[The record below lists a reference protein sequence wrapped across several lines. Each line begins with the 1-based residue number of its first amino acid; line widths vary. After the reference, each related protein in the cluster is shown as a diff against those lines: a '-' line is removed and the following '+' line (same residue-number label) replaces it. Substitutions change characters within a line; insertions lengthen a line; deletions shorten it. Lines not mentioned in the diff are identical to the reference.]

1 VKVVGLISIQ
11 RLHDWRK
18 DTIQTWEVME
28 MTFSCDIETDGLD
41 PTKVWC
47 IAVHNHYDESTM
59 MWYPNEGWDTND
71 NGSFQE
77 WLDSEDVY
85 KLVFHNG
92 IAFDIPVL
100 EKLYNIDFRNVE
112 IEDTMLLSQ
121 LDNPRRE
128 GGHSLANWGE
138 YLGFP
143 KGEHE
148 DWSKLSTEMINYC
161 LKDTEITT
169 KVYKLM
175 MQKGLSE
182 DAKQLEYATKKHCSL
197 QERNGWKFDQ
207 RGAIYVLQQINE
219 DLRKVEQEVHKK
231 FVPLAVWNNK
241 IAVKNKFK
249 SDHTRTKGYQ
259 AEVDLQC
266 HTNGKGDYGYYSY
279 PEFNLGSRKQVGRHL
294 VHYGWK
300 PTVFTKTGRPKVDES
315 TLKDVDIPE
324 AKLIARYLML
334 QKRQG
339 QINSW
344 LDEYNDDTG
353 RIHARV
359 HTMGTVTH
367 RMSSSNPNLQQVT
380 ASGKEY
386 GSEMR
391 ALFIVPEDKVLVGAD
406 LSGLELRCLA
416 HYMKDDNYT
425 KSLLT
430 EDIHTVNQKS
440 AGLETRDES
449 KRFIYAFLYGAGDFL
464 IGKIVGGGIKEGKE
478 VKAKFLDNT
487 PSLKKL
493 RESVQRASKKGY
505 LKALDGRRVLVRSEH
520 ASLNFLLQSA
530 GAIISK
536 RAWEIFHILADD
548 FDYKQLGVIHDEIQ
562 IECNPE
568 DAEAIGYLIVDS
580 MKVTTEYYK
589 LNCPITGTFK
599 IGRNWNDTH

>member
-1 VKVVGLISIQ
+1 
-11 RLHDWRK
+11 
-18 DTIQTWEVME
+18 ME
-28 MTFSCDIETDGLD
+28 TFSCDIETDGLN

-47 IAVHNHYDESTM
+47 IAVQNTYDESTK
-59 MWYPNEGWDTND
+59 MWYPEEGWDTND

-85 KLVFHNG
+85 TLVFHNG

-100 EKLYNIDFRNVE
+100 EKLHNINFSNVE

-121 LDNPRRE
+121 LDSPRRE
-128 GGHSLANWGE
+128 GGHSLASWGE

-161 LKDTEITT
+161 LKDVEITS
-169 KVYKLM
+169 KVYRLM

-182 DAKQLEYATKKHCSL
+182 DAKLLEYATKKHCSL
-197 QERNGWKFDQ
+197 QERNGWLFDEK
-207 RGAIYVLQQINE
+207 GAIEILQSINE
-219 DLRKVEQEVHKK
+219 DLRKTEEEVHKK
-231 FVPLAVWNNK
+231 FKPLPLWK
-241 IAVKNKFK
+241 SKTPVKNKFK
-249 SDHTRTKGYQ
+249 NDNTRTRGYQ
-259 AEVDLQC
+259 AEVELEC
-266 HTNGKGDYGYYSY
+266 HHNEEGDYGYWHY
-279 PEFNLGSRKQVGRHL
+279 PELNLGSRLQVGRHL
-294 VHYGWK
+294 MHYGWK
-300 PTVFTKTGRPKVDES
+300 PEVFTETGRPKVDES

-339 QINSW
+339 QVNSW
-344 LDEYNDDTG
+344 LDALDEQTG
-353 RIHARV
+353 RIHSRV

-391 ALFIVPEDKVLVGAD
+391 SLFIVPKDKVLVGAD

-416 HYMKDDNYT
+416 HYMKDDKYT

-430 EDIHTVNQKS
+430 GDIHTVNQKS
-440 AGLETRDES
+440 AGLDTRD
-449 KRFIYAFLYGAGDFL
+449 KAKTFIYAFLYGAGDKK
-464 IGKIVGGGIKEGKE
+464 IGSIAGGGIAEGKKLKE
-478 VKAKFLDNT
+478 NFLDNT
-487 PSLKKL
+487 PALKKL
-493 RESVQRASKKGY
+493 RERVGKASEKGY
-505 LKALDGRRVLVRSEH
+505 LKALDGRQIRVKSTH

-530 GAIISK
+530 GAIIAK

-562 IECNPE
+562 LECRPE
-568 DAEAIGYLIVDS
+568 DAEAIGYLIVDA
-580 MKVTTEYYK
+580 MEVTTEYYK
-589 LNCPITGTFK
+589 LNCPMTGTFK

>member
-1 VKVVGLISIQ
+1 MT
-11 RLHDWRK
+11 R
-18 DTIQTWEVME
+18 
-28 MTFSCDIETDGLD
+28 TFSCDIETDGLN
-41 PTKVWC
+41 PSVVWC
-47 IAVHNHYDESTM
+47 IAVQNTYDNQIIAFHGDSLGLFKLWLASEV
-59 MWYPNEGWDTND
+59 DT
-71 NGSFQE
+71 
-77 WLDSEDVY
+77 
-85 KLVFHNG
+85 LVFHNG
-92 IAFDIPVL
+92 IDFDIPVL
-100 EKLYNIDFRNVE
+100 EKLLGINFSGVTIQ
-112 IEDTMLLSQ
+112 DTLIMSQ
-121 LDNPRRE
+121 LDEPRRD

-138 YLGFP
+138 IMGFE
-143 KGEHE
+143 KDEHK
-148 DWSKLSTEMINYC
+148 DWSKFSQEMLEYC
-161 LKDTEITT
+161 KRDVEVTT
-169 KVYKLM
+169 KLYKLM
-175 MQKGLSE
+175 LQKGLSE
-182 DAKQLEYATKKHCSL
+182 DALQLEYTTKKHCSL
-197 QERNGWKFDQ
+197 QEKTGWKFDQ
-207 RGAIYVLQQINE
+207 RGAMDILRQVNE
-219 DLRKVEQEVHKK
+219 DLRKAEEEVHKK
-231 FVPLAVWNNK
+231 FVPLPVWKSKQKVKKRFK
-241 IAVKNKFK
+241 I
-249 SDHTRTKGYQ
+249 DHTRTKGYQ

-266 HTNGKGDYGYYSY
+266 YTNDEGDYGYWSY
-279 PEFNLGSRKQVGRHL
+279 PEFNLGSRQQVGRHL

-300 PTVFTKTGRPKVDES
+300 PTVFTGTGRPKVDES

-339 QINSW
+339 QVNSW

-380 ASGKEY
+380 ARGKEY

-391 ALFIVPEDKVLVGAD
+391 ALFIVPEGKVLVGAD

-425 KSLLT
+425 QALLT

-493 RESVQRASKKGY
+493 RESVQRASNKGY

-530 GAIISK
+530 GSIIAK
-536 RAWEIFHILADD
+536 RSWVIFHELAKE
-548 FDYKQLGVIHDEIQ
+548 FNYKQLGVIHDEIQ
-562 IECNPE
+562 IECNNLE
-568 DAEAIGYLIVDS
+568 EADSIGKLLVKA
-580 MKVTTEYYK
+580 MEKTTDYYK
-589 LNCPITGTFK
+589 LNCPITGEYK
-599 IGRNWNDTH
+599 LGKNWNETH

>member
-1 VKVVGLISIQ
+1 M
-11 RLHDWRK
+11 
-18 DTIQTWEVME
+18 ME
-28 MTFSCDIETDGLD
+28 TFSCDIETDGLN

-47 IAVHNHYDESTM
+47 IAVQNTYDESTK
-59 MWYPNEGWDTND
+59 MWYPEEGWDTND

-85 KLVFHNG
+85 TLVFHNG
-92 IAFDIPVL
+92 IAFDVPVL
-100 EKLYNIDFRNVE
+100 EKLHNINFSNVE

-128 GGHSLANWGE
+128 GGHSLAKWGE
-138 YLGFP
+138 YLGYP

-161 LKDTEITT
+161 LKDVEITS
-169 KVYKLM
+169 KVYRLM

-182 DAKQLEYATKKHCSL
+182 DAKLLEYATKKHCSL
-197 QERNGWKFDQ
+197 QERNGWLFDEK
-207 RGAIYVLQQINE
+207 GAIEILQSINE
-219 DLRKVEQEVHKK
+219 DLRKTEEEVHKK
-231 FVPLAVWNNK
+231 FKPLPLWK
-241 IAVKNKFK
+241 SKTPVKNKFK
-249 SDHTRTKGYQ
+249 NDNTRTRGYQ
-259 AEVDLQC
+259 AEVELEC
-266 HTNGKGDYGYYSY
+266 HHNEEGDYGYWHY
-279 PEFNLGSRKQVGRHL
+279 PELNLGSRQQVGRHL
-294 VHYGWK
+294 IHYGWK
-300 PTVFTKTGRPKVDES
+300 PEVFTETGRPKVDES

-339 QINSW
+339 QVNSW
-344 LDEYNDDTG
+344 LDALDEQTG
-353 RIHARV
+353 RIHSRV

-391 ALFIVPEDKVLVGAD
+391 SLFIVPKDKVLVGAD

-416 HYMKDDNYT
+416 HYMKDDKYT

-430 EDIHTVNQKS
+430 GDIHTVNQKS
-440 AGLETRDES
+440 AGLDTRD
-449 KRFIYAFLYGAGDFL
+449 KAKTFIYAFLYGAGDKK
-464 IGKIVGGGIKEGKE
+464 IGSIAGGGIAEGKKLKE
-478 VKAKFLDNT
+478 NFLDNT
-487 PSLKKL
+487 PALKKL
-493 RESVQRASKKGY
+493 RERVGKASEKGY
-505 LKALDGRRVLVRSEH
+505 LKALDGRQIRVKSTH

-530 GAIISK
+530 GAIIAK

-562 IECNPE
+562 LECRPE
-568 DAEAIGYLIVDS
+568 DAEAIGYLIVDA
-580 MKVTTEYYK
+580 MEVTTEYYK
-589 LNCPITGTFK
+589 LNCPMTGTFK

>member
-1 VKVVGLISIQ
+1 M
-11 RLHDWRK
+11 
-18 DTIQTWEVME
+18 ME
-28 MTFSCDIETDGLD
+28 TFSCDIETDGLN

-47 IAVHNHYDESTM
+47 IAVQNIYDESTK
-59 MWYPNEGWDTND
+59 MWYPEEGWDTND

-85 KLVFHNG
+85 TLVFHNG

-100 EKLYNIDFRNVE
+100 EKLHNINFSNVE

-121 LDNPRRE
+121 LDSPRRE
-128 GGHSLANWGE
+128 GGHSLASWGE

-161 LKDTEITT
+161 LQDVEITS
-169 KVYKLM
+169 KVYRLM

-182 DAKQLEYATKKHCSL
+182 DAKELEYATKKHCSL
-197 QERNGWKFDQ
+197 QERNGWLFNEK
-207 RGAIYVLQQINE
+207 GAIEILQSINE
-219 DLRKVEQEVHKK
+219 DLQKAEEEVHKRFK
-231 FVPLAVWNNK
+231 PLPVWRSK
-241 IAVKNKFK
+241 KPVEQKFK
-249 SDHTRTKGYQ
+249 ADFTRTKYYQ
-259 AEVDLQC
+259 DEVDLQC
-266 HTNGKGDYGYYSY
+266 HTNEKDDYGYWHY
-279 PEFNLGSRKQVGRHL
+279 PELNLGSRQQVGRHL

-300 PTVFTKTGRPKVDES
+300 PEVFTETGRPKVDES

-339 QINSW
+339 QVNSW
-344 LDEYNDDTG
+344 LDSLNEQTG
-353 RIHARV
+353 RIHCRV

-386 GSEMR
+386 GSRMR
-391 ALFIVPEDKVLVGAD
+391 SLFIVPEDKVLVGAD

-416 HYMKDDNYT
+416 HYMKDDKYT

-430 EDIHTVNQKS
+430 GDIHTVNQKS
-440 AGLETRDES
+440 AGLDTRD
-449 KRFIYAFLYGAGDFL
+449 KAKTFIYAFLYGAGDKK
-464 IGKIVGGGIKEGKE
+464 IGSIAGGGIAEGKKLKE
-478 VKAKFLDNT
+478 NFLNNT
-487 PSLKKL
+487 PALKKL
-493 RESVQRASKKGY
+493 RQRVGRASKKGY
-505 LKALDGRRVLVRSEH
+505 LKALDGRHIEVRSEH

-530 GAIISK
+530 GAIIAK
-536 RAWEIFHILADD
+536 RAWEIFHNMAGYEGLE
-548 FDYKQLGVIHDEIQ
+548 YKQLGVIHDEIQ
-562 IECNPE
+562 LECRPE
-568 DAEAIGYLIVDS
+568 DAEAIGYLIVDA
-580 MKVTTEYYK
+580 MEVTTEYYK
-589 LNCPITGTFK
+589 LNCPMTGTFK

>member
-1 VKVVGLISIQ
+1 
-11 RLHDWRK
+11 
-18 DTIQTWEVME
+18 ME
-28 MTFSCDIETDGLD
+28 TFSCDIETDGLN

-47 IAVHNHYDESTM
+47 IAVQNTYDESTK
-59 MWYPNEGWDTND
+59 MWYPEEGWDTND

-85 KLVFHNG
+85 TLVFHNG

-100 EKLYNIDFRNVE
+100 EKLHNINFSNVE

-128 GGHSLANWGE
+128 GGHSLAKWGE
-138 YLGFP
+138 YLGYP

-161 LKDTEITT
+161 LKDVEITS
-169 KVYKLM
+169 KVYRLM

-182 DAKQLEYATKKHCSL
+182 DAKLLEYATKKHCSL
-197 QERNGWKFDQ
+197 QERNGWLFDEK
-207 RGAIYVLQQINE
+207 GAIEILQSINE
-219 DLRKVEQEVHKK
+219 DLRKTEEEVHKK
-231 FVPLAVWNNK
+231 FKPLPLWK
-241 IAVKNKFK
+241 SKTPVKNKFK
-249 SDHTRTKGYQ
+249 NDNTRTRGYQ
-259 AEVDLQC
+259 AEVELEC
-266 HTNGKGDYGYYSY
+266 HHNEEGDYGYWHY
-279 PEFNLGSRKQVGRHL
+279 PELNLGSRLQVGRHL
-294 VHYGWK
+294 MHYGWK
-300 PTVFTKTGRPKVDES
+300 PEVFTETGRPKVDES

-339 QINSW
+339 QVNSW
-344 LDEYNDDTG
+344 LDALDEQTG
-353 RIHARV
+353 RIHSRV

-391 ALFIVPEDKVLVGAD
+391 SLFIVPKDKVLVGAD

-416 HYMKDDNYT
+416 HYMKDDKYT

-430 EDIHTVNQKS
+430 GDIHTVNQKS
-440 AGLETRDES
+440 AGLDTRD
-449 KRFIYAFLYGAGDFL
+449 KAKTFIYAFLYGAGDKK
-464 IGKIVGGGIKEGKE
+464 IGSIAGGGIAEGKKLKE
-478 VKAKFLDNT
+478 NFLDNT
-487 PSLKKL
+487 PALKKL
-493 RESVQRASKKGY
+493 RERVGKASEKGY
-505 LKALDGRRVLVRSEH
+505 LKALDGRQIRVKSTH

-530 GAIISK
+530 GAIIAK

-562 IECNPE
+562 LECRPE
-568 DAEAIGYLIVDS
+568 DAEAIGYLIVDA
-580 MKVTTEYYK
+580 MEVTTEYYK
-589 LNCPITGTFK
+589 LNCPMTGTFK